1 MWIFVFHFQVFIAI
15 SALLALAAA
24 DQRPAYGA
32 PSYQEPSYGPAS
44 YSYGYDVKD
53 DYANV
58 NFGQNESR

>member
-1 MWIFVFHFQVFIAI
+1 M
-15 SALLALAAA
+15 ALAAA

-58 NFGQNESR
+58 NFGQAESR